1 MSYTFRALVEV
12 WHAVS
17 IGSCQLQVL
26 YGRKEEKKWHIKRD
40 IYKDIFFFLNFPT
53 YNPQLA
59 DELLTVTCAH
69 SRPHFCSRLGVS
81 WLQIKQSSA
90 LSLIQ
95 G

>member
-1 MSYTFRALVEV
+1 MAN
-12 WHAVS
+12 
-17 IGSCQLQVL
+17 
-26 YGRKEEKKWHIKRD
+26 KERHIQGH
-40 IYKDIFFFLNFPT
+40 FFLNFPT

-59 DELLTVTCAH
+59 DELLIVTCAH
-69 SRPHFCSRLGVS
+69 SRPRFCSRLGVS